1 MQEKPQGTQAP
12 DTGDMPDSIAANEGA
27 PTQADFEFDD
37 NAGDE
42 RNPIDALGDDLAAAQ
57 GKVQELEDAFLRA
70 KADAENIRRRA
81 QDDIAKA
88 HKYGIEGFAES
99 LLPVMDS
106 LNAALAVQN
115 ATPESYREGMEITR
129 RQMANAFEKHRLLE
143 INPVGEKFDPHKHQA
158 ISQQASD
165 TVPPNHVV
173 STLQKGYMIADRV
186 LRPALVVVAG
196 G

>member
-1 MQEKPQGTQAP
+1 MQEKYQGSQSSGA
-12 DTGDMPDSIAANEGA
+12 GDMPEPVAANEGA
-27 PTQADFEFDD
+27 PTQADIVNEED
-37 NAGDE
+37 GGLE
-42 RNPIDALGDDLAAAQ
+42 LNPIDELGIDLAAAQ
-57 GKVQELEDAFLRA
+57 SKVQELEDAFLRA

-81 QDDIAKA
+81 QEDIAKA

-106 LNAALAVQN
+106 LNAALSVQN

-129 RQMANAFEKHRLLE
+129 RQMANAFEKYRLLE
-143 INPVGEKFDPHKHQA
+143 IDPVGEKFDPHKHQA

-186 LRPALVVVAG
+186 LRPALVVVSGA
-196 G
+196 

>member
-1 MQEKPQGTQAP
+1 MQEKPQGTQP
-12 DTGDMPDSIAANEGA
+12 PGTGDMPEPVAANEGTA
-27 PTQADFEFDD
+27 IEADIELNDD
-37 NAGDE
+37 DGNE
-42 RNPIDALGDDLAAAQ
+42 LNPIDALGADLAAAQ

-129 RQMANAFEKHRLLE
+129 RQMINAFEKHRLLE
-143 INPVGEKFDPHKHQA
+143 IDPVGEKFDPHRHQA
-158 ISQQASD
+158 ISQQASGS
-165 TVPPNHVV
+165 VPPNHVV
-173 STLQKGYMIADRV
+173 ATLQKGYMIADRV
-186 LRPALVVVAG
+186 LRPALVVVSG